1 MSSIRGVT
9 VGLFGIIAASAFASG
24 CTAKKPTELVPG
36 VFTQVEVP
44 RDLAQIRIDVMS
56 NGGRVFCRSYDV
68 TNGMVLLPAT
78 LGVVSQTSPATTVTV
93 EIRGYD
99 QGGSGGNDVLSCGTA
114 AVDSPGGPRVL
125 RRSIQTFVDEHTLF
139 LPMPLSY
146 SCFDTDCSQSGTSAT
161 CKGGLCV
168 GATIAASS
176 LVDFNPSLVDG
187 SQGCFQPGAC
197 FAAQAPAV
205 LVDATSCTYR
215 LPQGQ
220 SAGAGINVRVFYQDF
235 AWVSNPVTKQYEA
248 QVKGTSEQEIL
259 SSDAA
264 EGFLPVAGDL
274 FQLAPGLCS
283 LANAAANPPA
293 SPPAASSL
301 PAGAGYRTISNVLVS
316 TSCKTKSPLFP
327 ICRSGQA
334 GAAKL
339 ADGGT
344 TTDVAC
350 NVAVPLVPA
359 PSAVYLVMDDS
370 SAMGGAFGKDG
381 YATAMNLS
389 LAAPV
394 FKRTYV
400 AFKFLPHLLLD
411 CSAPATSF
419 ASPDFDFGLAQATQ
433 PKIAASLLHWM
444 APAGPQDLYLE
455 AAMRPEGAYAR
466 VAQFA
471 RGLGE
476 TLNVGA
482 VMFFVNRTPSS
493 GGADGGAD
501 PTLGGADCTPD
512 ALTTIRTAVQG
523 AYNGGNAAAD
533 GTPSLYTY
541 FVVLDNPQHMP
552 PLAFFNQ
559 VAAAGGATT
568 LDSTSMNGQ
577 QVLASFAQTMTAV
590 GTCLYELPPGVDASA
605 SLAYGVFHTP
615 IAQASGCSATQQA
628 VDGWSIDGGH
638 IRICGKP
645 CADLRNAVFAASVGA
660 LQAAGADAG
669 TATPVPDVPVTAT
682 MQCAAAGDP

>member
-1 MSSIRGVT
+1 L
-9 VGLFGIIAASAFASG
+9 VGIVGASAIGSG

-36 VFTQVEVP
+36 VFAQVEVP
-44 RDLAQIRIDVMS
+44 RDLAQIRVDVMS

-99 QGGSGGNDVLSCGTA
+99 PSGSGGNDVLSCGTA
-114 AVDSPGGPRVL
+114 AVNSPDGPRVL

-146 SCFDTDCSQSGTSAT
+146 SCFDADCSQTGASAT
-161 CKGGLCV
+161 CKGAQCV
-168 GATIAASS
+168 SAATVASS
-176 LVDFNPSLVDG
+176 LVDFNPSLIDG
-187 SQGCFQPGAC
+187 SQGCFPPNEC

-205 LVDATSCTYR
+205 LVDTTSCTYR

-220 SAGAGINVRVFYQDF
+220 PPGAGINVRIFYQDF
-235 AWVSNPVTKQYEA
+235 AWVLNPVTKLYEP

-259 SSDAA
+259 SNDAA
-264 EGFLPVAGDL
+264 EGFLPVARDQ
-274 FQLAPGLCS
+274 FQLAPGLCN
-283 LANAAANPPA
+283 LANAASNPPA
-293 SPPAASSL
+293 PPPSASPP
-301 PAGAGYRTISNVLVS
+301 PAGAGYRTIGNVLVS
-316 TSCKTKSPLFP
+316 TSCKTKLPLLP

-350 NVAVPLVPA
+350 NVALPLVPA
-359 PSAVYLVMDDS
+359 PSAVYLVMDNS
-370 SAMGGAFGKDG
+370 REMGGAFGTDG

-394 FKRTYV
+394 FKRTFV
-400 AFKFLPHLLLD
+400 AFKFLPHLPLD
-411 CSAPATSF
+411 CSAPTTSF
-419 ASPDFDFGLAQATQ
+419 SLPDLDFGLAQATQ
-433 PKIAASLLHWM
+433 PKIAATLLQWM
-444 APAGPQDLYLE
+444 PPAGSQDLYLE
-455 AAMRPEGAYAR
+455 AAMRPEGAYGP

-482 VMFFVNRTPSS
+482 VMFFVNRTPTSP
-493 GGADGGAD
+493 GGGFDGGVD
-501 PTLGGADCTPD
+501 PTLGVDCPPPD
-512 ALTTIRTAVQG
+512 ALTTMQTAVQA
-523 AYNGGNAAAD
+523 AYNGGHAAAD

-541 FVVLDNPQHMP
+541 FVVLDNPEHKP
-552 PLAFFNQ
+552 PVAFFNQ
-559 VAAAGGATT
+559 VASGGGATT
-568 LDSTSMNGQ
+568 LDSTSMNGP
-577 QVLASFAQTMTAV
+577 QVLASFAQTMIAV

-615 IAQASGCSATQQA
+615 IPQAPGCSADQQT
-628 VDGWSIDGGH
+628 VNGWSIDAGH
-638 IRICGKP
+638 IRICGQS
-645 CADLRNAVFAASVGA
+645 CTDLRNAVFAASLGA
-660 LQAAGADAG
+660 LQAAGPDAG
-669 TATPVPDVPVTAT
+669 TATSVPEVPVTAT
-682 MQCAAAGDP
+682 MQCAVAGDQ